1 MTRGQRDKANREANK
16 PPCLPASLSP
26 GSTPAERSSSQRP
39 PLTPWEVPILWLAT
53 GLGFGYA
60 PVASGTFGSLW
71 GPPLIWGLTEGMG
84 RDGYWLLIPAAVMAL
99 VGGPI
104 CSLGVRYFGDKDPS
118 EVVYDEIAA
127 FPIALALVPFNLAT
141 AIASFFVFRVFDI
154 TKPWPC
160 RQLEALPRG
169 WGVLLDDLMAGVY
182 TAVTL
187 WAAWWVYVSQVG
199 N

>member
-1 MTRGQRDKANREANK
+1 MNNPVRTDAKGSAAEGDA
-16 PPCLPASLSP
+16 ASTATL
-26 GSTPAERSSSQRP
+26 A
-39 PLTPWEVPILWLAT
+39 LKPWEIPLLWLAT

-60 PVASGTFGSLW
+60 PIASGTFGSLW
-71 GPPLIWGLTEGMG
+71 GPPLVWGLTSLGCEGL
-84 RDGYWLLIPAAVMAL
+84 WLLIPAAVMAL

-104 CSLGVRYFGDKDPS
+104 CGFGVRYFGDKDPS

-141 AIASFFVFRVFDI
+141 AIASFFVFRFFDI

-160 RQLEALPRG
+160 RWLESLPQG

-182 TAVTL
+182 TAIAL
-187 WAAWWVYVSQVG
+187 WGAWWVYANQFAG
-199 N
+199 